1 MQAIDFPTQLGVDE
15 AQQCVIAQA
24 RIRRLAAERVDLSF
38 AHGRVLDRDVQA
50 MRDVP
55 AFANSAMDGFALR
68 GADLPGDRDVR
79 LRIVGTRLAGNGEA
93 ASIGAGE
100 CLRITTGAPVPDGA
114 DSVVIKERVRVD
126 GDWLVVSPGETA
138 GAHVRPAGED
148 YRSGETALRAGTRL
162 GAGALGVLASLGFAD
177 VEVVRRP
184 RLALITT
191 GDELVLPGAGC
202 APGQIYNSN
211 GYSLAALATQAG
223 AELLQRGTDST
234 RRFSHLR
241 DDPAVLRSGLLDAAE
256 RADVIVT
263 SGGVSA
269 GEADFL
275 PDLLAEI
282 GRVHFWKVRMRPGMP
297 LLFGE
302 IGKTLVFGLP
312 GNPVSSIATFLNF
325 VCPALA
331 ALQGVA
337 EPRPGVVYA
346 RLAEAIHKRHDRT
359 EFLRARLES
368 RDDGTL
374 AVSALPKQGSGMLR
388 GVVEANALIV
398 VAEQAR
404 ELATGSVVPV
414 LPLPMPS

>member
-1 MQAIDFPTQLGVDE
+1 MQATDFPTQLGVEE
-15 AQQCVIAQA
+15 AQQCVIAHAQS
-24 RIRRLAAERVDLSF
+24 RRLPAEHVDLSF
-38 AHGRVLDRDVQA
+38 VHARVLDRDVQA
-50 MRDVP
+50 MRDLP

-68 GADLPGDRDVR
+68 GADLADDHEVR

-93 ASIGAGE
+93 ASVGAGE
-100 CLRITTGAPVPDGA
+100 CLRITTGAPLPEGA

-126 GDWLVVSPGETA
+126 GDWLLVSPGETA

-148 YRSGETALRAGTRL
+148 YRRGETALRAGTRL
-162 GAGALGVLASLGFAD
+162 GAGALGVLASLGFAE

-223 AELLQRGTDST
+223 AELLLPDTDSA

-241 DDPAVLRSGLLDAAE
+241 DDPAALRSGLLDAAE
-256 RADVIVT
+256 HADVIVT

-275 PDLLAEI
+275 PGLLAEI

-302 IGKTLVFGLP
+302 IGRTLVFGLP

-325 VCPALA
+325 VCPVLA
-331 ALQGVA
+331 ALQGIE
-337 EPRPGVVYA
+337 EPHPRVVYA

-368 RDDGTL
+368 RSDGTL
-374 AVSALPKQGSGMLR
+374 AVNALRKQGSGMLR

-398 VAEQAR
+398 VAEQER
-404 ELATGSVVPV
+404 ELAAGSIVPV
-414 LPLPMPS
+414 LPLPTPS